1 MKLLLV
7 ADLHLTDKIED
18 SYRWEIFPFIKKLY
32 DKNKVD
38 IIIILGDLT
47 EEKDNHSSILTNK
60 IYNEIKELDWCIILK
75 GNHDY
80 INEKEPFFR
89 FLGEGD
95 ENNRINY
102 ISEINNYDFEDFL
115 FLPHSQ
121 NPVEEWKDIDF
132 NKYKYIFMHQPIIGS
147 IGMSGFDMKK
157 GLPSN
162 YFKNYKGKVYS
173 GDIHKGQFINN
184 VRYVGASYPIY
195 FGDDNSTSGI
205 IILDTETG
213 KEELYHFN
221 TIQKLNI
228 DLTMDNKDLK
238 LQELDLKE
246 NDQIKVKIH
255 LTQENIF
262 NYDTIKN
269 KLQNYCK
276 NNKIILKSIE
286 MKKIINDNDSKKEI
300 KITKKTNSSSEILK
314 NFSIKENLDSF
325 TLEGG
330 FAIIREMK
338 TEKESL

>member
-18 SYRWEIFPFIKKLY
+18 NYRWRIFSFIKKLY

-60 IYNEIKELDWCIILK
+60 IYNEIQELDWCIILK

-95 ENNRINY
+95 KNNKINY
-102 ISEINNYDFEDFL
+102 ISKINNYDYEDFL

-121 NPVEEWKDIDF
+121 NPVEEWKDIDL

-173 GDIHKGQFINN
+173 GDIHKRQG
-184 VRYVGASYPIY
+184 VYVGSPYPIN
-195 FGDDNSTSGI
+195 FGDSNDGGVT
-205 IILDTETG
+205 ILDTKSG
-213 KEELYHFN
+213 KEEF
-221 TIQKLNI
+221 ISFISIKKLNI
-228 DLTMDNKDLK
+228 DLNMDNKDLI
-238 LQELDLKE
+238 LEELDLKE
-246 NDQIKVKIH
+246 NDQIKVKIY

-262 NYDTIKN
+262 NYENIKK

-276 NNKIILKSIE
+276 EKKILLKSIE
-286 MKKIINDNDSKKEI
+286 MKKINSESKKQEKLI
-300 KITKKTNSSSEILK
+300 KDLNNEFAILK
-314 NFSIKENLDSF
+314 GFSIKENLDSF

-330 FAIIREMK
+330 
-338 TEKESL
+338 ESLVKEYLLHNK

>member
-18 SYRWEIFPFIKKLY
+18 NYRWRIFSFIKKLY

-60 IYNEIKELDWCIILK
+60 IYNEIQELDWCIILK

-95 ENNRINY
+95 KNNKINY
-102 ISEINNYDFEDFL
+102 ISKINNYDYEDFL

-121 NPVEEWKDIDF
+121 NPVEEWKDIDL

-173 GDIHKGQFINN
+173 GDIHKRQG
-184 VRYVGASYPIY
+184 VYVGSPYPIN
-195 FGDDNSTSGI
+195 FGDSNDGGVT
-205 IILDTETG
+205 ILDTKSG
-213 KEELYHFN
+213 KEEF
-221 TIQKLNI
+221 ISFISIKKLSI
-228 DLTMDNKDLK
+228 DLNFYDSYLR
-238 LQELDLKE
+238 LQDFNLKE
-246 NDQIKVKIH
+246 NDQIKIRVH
-255 LTQENIF
+255 LEQQDIF
-262 NYDTIKN
+262 NYENIKK

-276 NNKIILKSIE
+276 EKKILLKSIE
-286 MKKIINDNDSKKEI
+286 MKKINSESKKQEKLI
-300 KITKKTNSSSEILK
+300 KDLNNEFAILK
-314 NFSIKENLDSF
+314 GFSIKENLDSF

-330 FAIIREMK
+330 
-338 TEKESL
+338 ESLVKEYLLHNK